1 MVRSDRRSQIF
12 KVPSSK
18 PQVTMYLSEIILY
31 KHKNTLI
38 NLIQQ
43 FKQISIT
50 LPNSGELVATRNLL
64 DTVTRL
70 CLPNSKNIK
79 IESSSKYRKFYKSRI
94 KPDPFRLQM
103 IGIYKADC
111 NQSIQIMEYIR
122 LEGKFGCAII
132 QYDGI

>member
-1 MVRSDRRSQIF
+1 MMRSDRRSQIF

>member
-38 NLIQQ
+38 NLLQQ

>member
-1 MVRSDRRSQIF
+1 
-12 KVPSSK
+12 
-18 PQVTMYLSEIILY
+18 MYLSEIILY

-38 NLIQQ
+38 NLLQQ

>member
-12 KVPSSK
+12 KVPSSI

-31 KHKNTLI
+31 TQKNTLI
-38 NLIQQ
+38 NLLQQ

-122 LEGKFGCAII
+122 LEGKYGCAII